1 MYTIINTIATQ
12 FRNFAFC
19 ILHFISIH
27 KLFTKNFLKKVDK
40 TSFRGYIINRVSTH
54 SNRVLNGAKT
64 TYNKEVIPVAEL
76 TERKQRILAI
86 IIERFIATGEPVGS
100 KAICAEM
107 GNAVSSATI
116 RNDMAD
122 LVELGLLA
130 QPHTSAGRIP
140 SQAGYR
146 YYVDNLMANYEL
158 GIEEQERIKIWL
170 QTFSGEPD
178 KLLEKAGSILA
189 ELTNCVA
196 VSSSPADSEAFIK
209 RIELVPLSNHTAMIV
224 LLATSGILKSAVVR
238 SDTEINVD
246 IAEVFYNICQSYF
259 NGRSVSDISIPFIQ
273 TLVASLGD
281 KVFIM
286 SPFLCA
292 IADLCEAVKTTE
304 LHLKGQ
310 NNILNH
316 SELSEDAFRLMDFLH
331 RGTPLENM
339 LDSHKKPL
347 NVAIG
352 SENSYR
358 ELKNST
364 TIFSKYS
371 VGDRD
376 SGSIGIIGPTRLD
389 YAHLI
394 PTIKYLAGV
403 IGTLL
408 TETLD
413 EE

>member
-1 MYTIINTIATQ
+1 MSA
-12 FRNFAFC
+12 
-19 ILHFISIH
+19 
-27 KLFTKNFLKKVDK
+27 
-40 TSFRGYIINRVSTH
+40 
-54 SNRVLNGAKT
+54 
-64 TYNKEVIPVAEL
+64 L
-76 TERKQRILAI
+76 TERKQKILSI

-100 KAICAEM
+100 KAICADM
-107 GNAVSSATI
+107 GNTVSSATI
-116 RNDMAD
+116 RNDMSD
-122 LVELGLLA
+122 LVEMGFLE
-130 QPHTSAGRIP
+130 QPHTSAGRVP
-140 SQAGYR
+140 SETGYR
-146 YYVDNLMANYEL
+146 YYVDNLMNSYEL
-158 GIEEQERIKIWL
+158 GLDEQERIKIWL
-170 QTFSGEPD
+170 QSFSGEPD

-196 VSSSPADSEAFIK
+196 VSSSPADNEAYIR
-209 RIELVPLSNHTAMIV
+209 RIELVPLSDHTAMIV

-238 SDTEINVD
+238 SDTAINVD
-246 IAEVFYNICQSYF
+246 VAEVFYNISQTYF
-259 NGRSVSDISIPFIQ
+259 TGRNVSDITVTFIQ

-316 SELSEDAFRLMDFLH
+316 SELSEDAFTLMDFLH
-331 RGTPLENM
+331 RGTPLETMINTQ
-339 LDSHKKPL
+339 KKPL
-347 NVAIG
+347 NVSIG
-352 SENSYR
+352 SENAYR
-358 ELKNST
+358 ELRNST

-389 YAHLI
+389 YARLI
-394 PTIKYLAGV
+394 PSIKYLANV
-403 IGTLL
+403 IGTML

-413 EE
+413 E

>member
-1 MYTIINTIATQ
+1 MSD
-12 FRNFAFC
+12 
-19 ILHFISIH
+19 IS
-27 KLFTKNFLKKVDK
+27 K
-40 TSFRGYIINRVSTH
+40 
-54 SNRVLNGAKT
+54 
-64 TYNKEVIPVAEL
+64 
-76 TERKQRILAI
+76 RKQEILAT
-86 IIERFIATGEPVGS
+86 IIERYIATGEPVGS
-100 KAICAEM
+100 KAICM
-107 GNAVSSATI
+107 DMNNTVSSATI

-122 LVELGLLA
+122 LVELGLLE
-130 QPHTSAGRIP
+130 QPHTSAGRVP

-146 YYVDNLMANYEL
+146 YYVDNLMTSYEL
-158 GIEEQERIKIWL
+158 GYDEQERIKIWL
-170 QTFSGEPD
+170 QSFSGEPD

-196 VSSSPADSEAFIK
+196 ISSSPSDSEAFIR

-224 LLATSGILKSAVVR
+224 LLATSGILRSAVVR

-246 IAEVFYNICQSYF
+246 IAEVFYNICQTYF
-259 NGRSVSDISIPFIQ
+259 NGRNVSDISITFIQ

-304 LHLKGQ
+304 IHLKGP

-316 SELSEDAFRLMDFLH
+316 TELSEDAFSLMDFLH

-339 LDSHKKPL
+339 LNAQKKPL
-347 NVAIG
+347 NIAIG
-352 SENSYR
+352 SENAYR
-358 ELKNST
+358 ELRNST

-371 VGDRD
+371 VGDKE

-389 YAHLI
+389 YARLI
-394 PTIKYLAGV
+394 PSIKYLAGV
-403 IGTLL
+403 IGSML

-413 EE
+413 E

>member
-1 MYTIINTIATQ
+1 M
-12 FRNFAFC
+12 
-19 ILHFISIH
+19 
-27 KLFTKNFLKKVDK
+27 
-40 TSFRGYIINRVSTH
+40 
-54 SNRVLNGAKT
+54 
-64 TYNKEVIPVAEL
+64 AEL
-76 TERKQRILAI
+76 TPRKQRILAI

-122 LVELGLLA
+122 LVEIGLLE
-130 QPHTSAGRIP
+130 QPHTSAGRVP

-146 YYVDNLMANYEL
+146 YYVDNLMSSYEI
-158 GIEEQERIKIWL
+158 GAEEQERIKIWL
-170 QTFSGEPD
+170 RSFSGEPD
-178 KLLEKAGSILA
+178 RLLEKAGSILA
-189 ELTNCVA
+189 ELTDCVA
-196 VSSSPADSEAFIK
+196 VSSSPADSEARIR
-209 RIELVPLSNHTAMIV
+209 RIELVPLSRHTAMVV
-224 LLATSGILKSAVVR
+224 LLATSGILKSTVVR

-246 IAEVFYNICQSYF
+246 IAEVFYNISQTYF
-259 NGRSVSDISIPFIQ
+259 VGKSVSDISVTFIQ

-281 KVFIM
+281 RVFIM

-292 IADLCEAVKTTE
+292 ISDLCEAVKTTT

-310 NNILNH
+310 SNILNH
-316 SELSEDAFRLMDFLH
+316 SELSEDAFILMDFLN
-331 RGTPLENM
+331 RRTPLENM
-339 LDSHKKPL
+339 LGSYKKPL

-352 SENSYR
+352 TENAYR
-358 ELKNST
+358 ELKKST
-364 TIFSKYS
+364 TIFSKYT

-389 YAHLI
+389 YARLI
-394 PTIKYLAGV
+394 PSIKYLAGV

-408 TETLD
+408 SETLD

>member
-1 MYTIINTIATQ
+1 MPD
-12 FRNFAFC
+12 
-19 ILHFISIH
+19 H
-27 KLFTKNFLKKVDK
+27 TKGGEKMQ
-40 TSFRGYIINRVSTH
+40 
-54 SNRVLNGAKT
+54 
-64 TYNKEVIPVAEL
+64 PL
-76 TERKQRILAI
+76 TERKRKILAI

-100 KAICAEM
+100 KAICADM

-122 LVELGLLA
+122 LVEAGFLE

-140 SQAGYR
+140 SKAGYR
-146 YYVDNLMANYEL
+146 YYVDNLMTSYEL
-158 GIEEQERIKIWL
+158 GLDEQERIKIWL
-170 QTFSGEPD
+170 QSFSGEPD

-196 VSSSPADSEAFIK
+196 VSSSPSDTEAFIK

-238 SDTEINVD
+238 SDAEINVD
-246 IAEVFYNICQSYF
+246 IAEIFYNISQTYF
-259 NGRSVSDISIPFIQ
+259 TGRNVSDITVTFIQ

-281 KVFIM
+281 RVFIM

-316 SELSEDAFRLMDFLH
+316 SELSEDAFILMDFLH

-339 LDSHKKPL
+339 LNSQKKPL
-347 NVAIG
+347 NVSIG
-352 SENSYR
+352 SENAYR

-389 YAHLI
+389 YARLI
-394 PTIKYLAGV
+394 PSIKYLANV
-403 IGTLL
+403 IGTML

-413 EE
+413 E

>member
-1 MYTIINTIATQ
+1 MSD
-12 FRNFAFC
+12 
-19 ILHFISIH
+19 IS
-27 KLFTKNFLKKVDK
+27 
-40 TSFRGYIINRVSTH
+40 
-54 SNRVLNGAKT
+54 
-64 TYNKEVIPVAEL
+64 P
-76 TERKQRILAI
+76 RKQEILAS
-86 IIERFIATGEPVGS
+86 IIERYIATGEPVGS
-100 KAICAEM
+100 KVICSDM
-107 GNAVSSATI
+107 NNAVSSATI
-116 RNDMAD
+116 RNEMAE
-122 LVELGLLA
+122 LIELGLLE

-146 YYVDNLMANYEL
+146 YYVDNLMTAYEL
-158 GIEEQERIKIWL
+158 GVDEQERIKIWL
-170 QTFSGEPD
+170 SGFSGEPD

-196 VSSSPADSEAFIK
+196 VSSSPSDSEAFIR
-209 RIELVPLSNHTAMIV
+209 RIELVPLSDHTAMIV
-224 LLATSGILKSAVVR
+224 LLATSGILRSAVVR
-238 SDTEINVD
+238 SDAEINVD
-246 IAEVFYNICQSYF
+246 IAEVFYNICQTYF
-259 NGRSVSDISIPFIQ
+259 NGRNVSDISLTFIQ

-304 LHLKGQ
+304 IHLKGP

-339 LDSHKKPL
+339 LDSHKKTM
-347 NVAIG
+347 NIAIG

-358 ELKNST
+358 ELRNST

-371 VGDRD
+371 VGEKE

-389 YAHLI
+389 YARLI
-394 PTIKYLAGV
+394 PSIKYLAGI
-403 IGTLL
+403 IGSML

-413 EE
+413 E

>member
-1 MYTIINTIATQ
+1 M
-12 FRNFAFC
+12 
-19 ILHFISIH
+19 
-27 KLFTKNFLKKVDK
+27 
-40 TSFRGYIINRVSTH
+40 
-54 SNRVLNGAKT
+54 
-64 TYNKEVIPVAEL
+64 AEL
-76 TERKQRILAI
+76 TPRKNKILAT
-86 IIERFIATGEPVGS
+86 IIERYIATGEPVGS
-100 KAICAEM
+100 KAICFDM

-116 RNDMAD
+116 RNDMSD
-122 LVELGLLA
+122 LVDMGLLE

-146 YYVDNLMANYEL
+146 YYVDNLMTAYEL
-158 GIEEQERIKIWL
+158 GAKEQDYVKIWL
-170 QTFSGEPD
+170 QSFSGEPD

-196 VSSSPADSEAFIK
+196 VSSSPSDSEAYIK
-209 RIELVPLSNHTAMIV
+209 RIELVPLSRHTAMIV

-246 IAEVFYNICQSYF
+246 IAEVFYNISQTYF
-259 NGRSVSDISIPFIQ
+259 VGKNVSDISIMFIQ

-281 KVFIM
+281 RVFIM

-292 IADLCEAVKTTE
+292 IADLCSAVKNTE

-310 NNILNH
+310 SNILNH
-316 SELSEDAFRLMDFLH
+316 IELSDDAIRLMDFLH
-331 RGTPLENM
+331 KGAPLEEM
-339 LDSHKKPL
+339 LSSHKKSL

-352 SENSYR
+352 NENTYR
-358 ELKNST
+358 ELRNST

-371 VGDRD
+371 VGNKE

-389 YAHLI
+389 YARLI
-394 PTIKYLAGV
+394 PTIKYLASL
-403 IGTLL
+403 IGNMLS
-408 TETLD
+408 ETLD

>member
-1 MYTIINTIATQ
+1 MPD
-12 FRNFAFC
+12 
-19 ILHFISIH
+19 H
-27 KLFTKNFLKKVDK
+27 TKGGENMQ
-40 TSFRGYIINRVSTH
+40 
-54 SNRVLNGAKT
+54 
-64 TYNKEVIPVAEL
+64 PL
-76 TERKQRILAI
+76 TERKRKILAI

-100 KAICAEM
+100 KAICADM

-122 LVELGLLA
+122 LVEAGFLE

-140 SQAGYR
+140 SEAGYR
-146 YYVDNLMANYEL
+146 YYVDNLMTSYEL
-158 GIEEQERIKIWL
+158 GLDEQERIKIWL
-170 QTFSGEPD
+170 QSFSGEPD

-196 VSSSPADSEAFIK
+196 VSSSPSDTEAFIK

-238 SDTEINVD
+238 SDAEINVD
-246 IAEVFYNICQSYF
+246 IAEIFYNISQTYF
-259 NGRSVSDISIPFIQ
+259 TGRIVSDITVTFIQ

-281 KVFIM
+281 RVFIM

-316 SELSEDAFRLMDFLH
+316 SELSEDAFILMDFLH

-339 LDSHKKPL
+339 LNSQKKPL
-347 NVAIG
+347 IVSIG
-352 SENSYR
+352 SENAYR

-389 YAHLI
+389 YARLI
-394 PTIKYLAGV
+394 PSIKYLANV
-403 IGTLL
+403 IGTML

-413 EE
+413 E

>member
-1 MYTIINTIATQ
+1 MAQ
-12 FRNFAFC
+12 
-19 ILHFISIH
+19 
-27 KLFTKNFLKKVDK
+27 
-40 TSFRGYIINRVSTH
+40 
-54 SNRVLNGAKT
+54 
-64 TYNKEVIPVAEL
+64 L
-76 TERKQRILAI
+76 TERKQLILAI
-86 IIERFIATGEPVGS
+86 ITERYIATGEPVGS
-100 KAICAEM
+100 KAICAQM

-122 LVELGLLA
+122 LVEMGYLA

-146 YYVDNLMANYEL
+146 YYVDNLMTNYEL
-158 GIEEQERIKIWL
+158 GVDEQERIKIWL
-170 QTFSGEPD
+170 QSFSGEPD

-196 VSSSPADSEAFIK
+196 VSTSPSDSEALIK
-209 RIELVPLSNHTAMIV
+209 RIELVPLSKNTAMIV

-246 IAEVFYNICQSYF
+246 IAEVFYNICQTYF
-259 NGRSVSDISIPFIQ
+259 NGRNVSDISIPFIQ

-292 IADLCEAVKTTE
+292 VADLCEAVKNTE
-304 LHLKGQ
+304 VHLKGQ

-316 SELSEDAFRLMDFLH
+316 PELSEDAFSLMDFLH
-331 RGTPLENM
+331 RGAPLENM
-339 LDSHKKPL
+339 LTSQKKPL

-352 SENSYR
+352 TENSYR

-371 VGDRD
+371 VSDRD

-394 PTIKYLAGV
+394 PSIKYLARV

-413 EE
+413 NE

>member
-1 MYTIINTIATQ
+1 VPD
-12 FRNFAFC
+12 
-19 ILHFISIH
+19 H
-27 KLFTKNFLKKVDK
+27 TKGGEKMQ
-40 TSFRGYIINRVSTH
+40 
-54 SNRVLNGAKT
+54 
-64 TYNKEVIPVAEL
+64 PL
-76 TERKQRILAI
+76 TERKRKILAI

-100 KAICAEM
+100 KAICADM

-122 LVELGLLA
+122 LVEAGFLE

-140 SQAGYR
+140 SEAGYR
-146 YYVDNLMANYEL
+146 YYVDNLMTSYEL
-158 GIEEQERIKIWL
+158 GLDEQERIKIWL
-170 QTFSGEPD
+170 QSFSGEPD

-196 VSSSPADSEAFIK
+196 VSSSPSDTEAFIK

-238 SDTEINVD
+238 SDAEINVD
-246 IAEVFYNICQSYF
+246 IAEIFYNISQTYF
-259 NGRSVSDISIPFIQ
+259 TGRNVSDITVTFIQ

-281 KVFIM
+281 RVFIM

-316 SELSEDAFRLMDFLH
+316 SELSEDALILMDFLH

-339 LDSHKKPL
+339 LNSQKKPL
-347 NVAIG
+347 NVSIG
-352 SENSYR
+352 SENAYR

-389 YAHLI
+389 YARLI
-394 PTIKYLAGV
+394 PSIKYLANV
-403 IGTLL
+403 IGTML

-413 EE
+413 E

>member
-1 MYTIINTIATQ
+1 M
-12 FRNFAFC
+12 
-19 ILHFISIH
+19 
-27 KLFTKNFLKKVDK
+27 
-40 TSFRGYIINRVSTH
+40 
-54 SNRVLNGAKT
+54 
-64 TYNKEVIPVAEL
+64 AEL
-76 TERKQRILAI
+76 TERKKRILAI
-86 IIERFIATGEPVGS
+86 IIERYIATGEPVGS
-100 KAICAEM
+100 KLICSQM

-122 LVELGLLA
+122 LVEMGLLA

-140 SQAGYR
+140 SQDGYR

-158 GIEEQERIKIWL
+158 GTDEQERIKVWL
-170 QTFSGEPD
+170 SSFSGEPD

-189 ELTNCVA
+189 ELTGCVA

-209 RIELVPLSNHTAMIV
+209 RIELVPLGNHTAMIV

-238 SDTEINVD
+238 SDAEINMDV
-246 IAEVFYNICQSYF
+246 AEVFYNVCQSYF
-259 NGRSVSDISIPFIQ
+259 NGKCVSSIGTPFIQ

-281 KVFIM
+281 KAFIM
-286 SPFLCA
+286 SPFFCA
-292 IADLCEAVKTTE
+292 IADLCDAVKTTE
-304 LHLKGQ
+304 IHLKGQ

-331 RGTPLENM
+331 RGTPLEN
-339 LDSHKKPL
+339 LLYSHKKPL
-347 NVAIG
+347 TVAIG
-352 SENSYR
+352 SENTYR
-358 ELKNST
+358 ELKNSST
-364 TIFSKYS
+364 VFSKYS
-371 VGDRD
+371 VGERD

-413 EE
+413 EEQH

>member
-1 MYTIINTIATQ
+1 MLNNANTAYT
-12 FRNFAFC
+12 
-19 ILHFISIH
+19 
-27 KLFTKNFLKKVDK
+27 
-40 TSFRGYIINRVSTH
+40 
-54 SNRVLNGAKT
+54 
-64 TYNKEVIPVAEL
+64 KEVIPVAEL

-100 KAICAEM
+100 KAICTEM

-130 QPHTSAGRIP
+130 QPHTSAGRTP

-146 YYVDNLMANYEL
+146 YYVDNLMTKYEL

-196 VSSSPADSEAFIK
+196 VSSSPADNKAFIK

-238 SDTEINVD
+238 SDTEINMD
-246 IAEVFYNICQSYF
+246 IAEVFYNICQTYF
-259 NGRSVSDISIPFIQ
+259 NGKNVSDISVPFIQ

-292 IADLCEAVKTTE
+292 ISDLCDAVKTTE
-304 LHLKGQ
+304 IHLKGQ

-316 SELSEDAFRLMDFLH
+316 SELSDDAFNLMDFLY
-331 RGTPLENM
+331 RATPLEAI
-339 LDSHKKPL
+339 LESHKKPL

-352 SENSYR
+352 TENSYR

>member
-1 MYTIINTIATQ
+1 MSD
-12 FRNFAFC
+12 
-19 ILHFISIH
+19 IS
-27 KLFTKNFLKKVDK
+27 K
-40 TSFRGYIINRVSTH
+40 
-54 SNRVLNGAKT
+54 
-64 TYNKEVIPVAEL
+64 
-76 TERKQRILAI
+76 RKQEILAT
-86 IIERFIATGEPVGS
+86 IIERYIATGEPVGS
-100 KAICAEM
+100 KAICM
-107 GNAVSSATI
+107 DMNNTVSSATI

-122 LVELGLLA
+122 LVELGLLE

-146 YYVDNLMANYEL
+146 YYVDNLMAAYEL
-158 GIEEQERIKIWL
+158 GVDEQERIKIWL
-170 QTFSGEPD
+170 QSFSGEPD

-196 VSSSPADSEAFIK
+196 VSSSPSDSEAFIR
-209 RIELVPLSNHTAMIV
+209 RIELVPLSDHTAMIV
-224 LLATSGILKSAVVR
+224 LLATSGILRSSVVR

-246 IAEVFYNICQSYF
+246 IAEVFYNICQTYF
-259 NGRSVSDISIPFIQ
+259 NGRNISDISLTFIQ

-292 IADLCEAVKTTE
+292 VADLCEAVKTTE
-304 LHLKGQ
+304 IHLKGP

-339 LDSHKKPL
+339 LNSYKKPL
-347 NVAIG
+347 NIAIG
-352 SENSYR
+352 TENAYR
-358 ELKNST
+358 ELRNST

-371 VGDRD
+371 VGERE

-389 YAHLI
+389 YARLI
-394 PTIKYLAGV
+394 PSIKYLAAI
-403 IGTLL
+403 IGSML

-413 EE
+413 E

>member
-1 MYTIINTIATQ
+1 MPD
-12 FRNFAFC
+12 
-19 ILHFISIH
+19 H
-27 KLFTKNFLKKVDK
+27 TKGGEKMQ
-40 TSFRGYIINRVSTH
+40 
-54 SNRVLNGAKT
+54 
-64 TYNKEVIPVAEL
+64 PL
-76 TERKQRILAI
+76 TERKRKILAI
-86 IIERFIATGEPVGS
+86 IIERFIATGEPEGS
-100 KAICAEM
+100 KAICADM

-122 LVELGLLA
+122 LVEAGFLE

-140 SQAGYR
+140 SEAGYR
-146 YYVDNLMANYEL
+146 YYVDNLMTSYEL
-158 GIEEQERIKIWL
+158 GLDEQERIKIWL
-170 QTFSGEPD
+170 QSFSGEPD

-196 VSSSPADSEAFIK
+196 VSSSPSDTEAFIK

-238 SDTEINVD
+238 SDAEINVD
-246 IAEVFYNICQSYF
+246 IAEIFYNISQTYF
-259 NGRSVSDISIPFIQ
+259 TGRNVSDITVTFIQ

-281 KVFIM
+281 RVFIM

-316 SELSEDAFRLMDFLH
+316 SELSEDAFILMDFLH
-331 RGTPLENM
+331 RGTPLENI
-339 LDSHKKPL
+339 LNSQKKPL
-347 NVAIG
+347 NVSIG
-352 SENSYR
+352 SENAYR

-389 YAHLI
+389 YARLI
-394 PTIKYLAGV
+394 PSIKYLANV
-403 IGTLL
+403 IGTML

-413 EE
+413 E

>member
-1 MYTIINTIATQ
+1 M
-12 FRNFAFC
+12 
-19 ILHFISIH
+19 L
-27 KLFTKNFLKKVDK
+27 
-40 TSFRGYIINRVSTH
+40 
-54 SNRVLNGAKT
+54 
-64 TYNKEVIPVAEL
+64 EL
-76 TERKQRILAI
+76 SERKQHILAVI
-86 IIERFIATGEPVGS
+86 VERYIATGEPVGS
-100 KAICAEM
+100 KVICTQM

-146 YYVDNLMANYEL
+146 YYVDNLMADYEL
-158 GIEEQERIKIWL
+158 DADEQERIKIWL
-170 QTFSGEPD
+170 GSFSGEPD
-178 KLLEKAGSILA
+178 RLLEKAGSILA

-196 VSSSPADSEAFIK
+196 VSSSPSDSDAVIR

-224 LLATSGILKSAVVR
+224 LLASSGILKSAVVR
-238 SDTEINVD
+238 SDTEINMD
-246 IAEVFYNICQSYF
+246 IAEVFYNICQTYF
-259 NGRSVSDISIPFIQ
+259 VSRSVSDISIPFIQ

-281 KVFIM
+281 KVFVM

-292 IADLCEAVKTTE
+292 IADLCEAVKTTD

-316 SELSEDAFRLMDFLH
+316 TELSEEAFGLMDFIH

-339 LDSHKKPL
+339 LDSHKAPL

-352 SENSYR
+352 SENIYR

-371 VGDRD
+371 VGNKD

-403 IGTLL
+403 IGNML

-413 EE
+413 E

>member
-1 MYTIINTIATQ
+1 MPD
-12 FRNFAFC
+12 
-19 ILHFISIH
+19 H
-27 KLFTKNFLKKVDK
+27 TKGGENMQ
-40 TSFRGYIINRVSTH
+40 
-54 SNRVLNGAKT
+54 
-64 TYNKEVIPVAEL
+64 PL
-76 TERKQRILAI
+76 TERKRKILAI

-100 KAICAEM
+100 KAICADM
-107 GNAVSSATI
+107 GNTVSSATI

-122 LVELGLLA
+122 LVEAGFLE

-140 SQAGYR
+140 SEAGYR
-146 YYVDNLMANYEL
+146 YYVDNLMTSYEL
-158 GIEEQERIKIWL
+158 GLDEQERIKIWL
-170 QTFSGEPD
+170 QSFSGEPD

-196 VSSSPADSEAFIK
+196 VSSSPSDTEAFIK

-224 LLATSGILKSAVVR
+224 LLATAGILKSAVVR
-238 SDTEINVD
+238 SDAEINVD
-246 IAEVFYNICQSYF
+246 IAEIFYNISQTYF
-259 NGRSVSDISIPFIQ
+259 TGRNVSDITVTFIQ

-281 KVFIM
+281 RVFIM

-316 SELSEDAFRLMDFLH
+316 SELSEDAFILMDFLH
-331 RGTPLENM
+331 RGTPLENI
-339 LDSHKKPL
+339 LNSQKKPL
-347 NVAIG
+347 NVSIG
-352 SENSYR
+352 SENAYR

-364 TIFSKYS
+364 TKFTKYS

-389 YAHLI
+389 YARLI
-394 PTIKYLAGV
+394 PSIKYLANV
-403 IGTLL
+403 IGTML

-413 EE
+413 E